1 MRGVSEGSLMAG
13 PKESKSR
20 SGRSLIPLF
29 LDLEGKLVV
38 IFGGGKV
45 GERKARLFSDYGPV
59 RVVSRDFT
67 DDLWAMRE
75 KLELVAS
82 DLTLGFEKY
91 LEEAFIVIP
100 ATSDSELNRA
110 IEEEATRRGILVNR
124 VEGTG
129 NVVVPSRIRKG
140 SITIAISTENP
151 GLTKYLRLRL
161 EKELTENYQEMA
173 RLLTQIRPEL
183 REFIPRQEDRARVIW
198 SILEDEEIWRQ
209 LGASYEKAYMRAR
222 LHACQDERDSLDAGD
237 APQSLHR
244 RD

>member
-1 MRGVSEGSLMAG
+1 MAE
-13 PKESKSR
+13 PKEIERR
-20 SGRSLIPLF
+20 SGRSLFPLF

-59 RVVSRDFT
+59 KVVSRDFT
-67 DDLWAMRE
+67 SDLWAMRE

-82 DLTLGFEKY
+82 DLSLGFEEY
-91 LEEAFIVIP
+91 LEGAFIAIP

-110 IEEEATRRGILVNR
+110 IEEEASRRGILVNR
-124 VEGTG
+124 VEGIG
-129 NVVVPSRIRKG
+129 DVVVPSLIRKG

-161 EKELTENYQEMA
+161 EEGLTENCQEMA
-173 RLLTQIRPEL
+173 RLLSQIRPEL
-183 REFIPRQEDRARVIW
+183 RESIPKQEDRARVIS
-198 SILEDEEIWRQ
+198 SILADEEIWRE
-209 LGASYEKAYMRAR
+209 LGVSYEKAYMRAR
-222 LHACQDERDSLDAGD
+222 LHACQDERDSLDDGD